1 MITNI
6 KESYVLSE
14 ENIKEVNVKINEFC
28 KNGFSHTHDWL
39 EYSGMPSKRFDQ
51 LTFEKDFP
59 IYKYNSEAKWVKGKF
74 KDESVI
80 WLNSTQNKRIFHSI
94 GIGTEIMFT
103 DTAIYYIEQS
113 MDCKYV
119 GKIY

>member
-14 ENIKEVNVKINEFC
+14 ENIEEVNVKINEFC
-28 KNGFSHTHDWL
+28 KNGFNHTHDWL

-51 LTFEKDFP
+51 LTLEKDFP
-59 IYKYNSEAKWVKGKF
+59 SYKYNSEAKWVKGKF